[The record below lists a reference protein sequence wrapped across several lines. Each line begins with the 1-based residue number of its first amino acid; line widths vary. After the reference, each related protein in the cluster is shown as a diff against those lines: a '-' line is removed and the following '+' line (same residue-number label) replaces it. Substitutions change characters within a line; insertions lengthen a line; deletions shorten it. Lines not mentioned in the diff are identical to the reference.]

1 MLKGSTNK
9 IKIYFQVMFSLVLPS
24 SLLSFPNQLALILGN
39 PGATSRDDTIFFG

>member
-24 SLLSFPNQLALILGN
+24 SLLNFPNQLALELG
-39 PGATSRDDTIFFG
+39 